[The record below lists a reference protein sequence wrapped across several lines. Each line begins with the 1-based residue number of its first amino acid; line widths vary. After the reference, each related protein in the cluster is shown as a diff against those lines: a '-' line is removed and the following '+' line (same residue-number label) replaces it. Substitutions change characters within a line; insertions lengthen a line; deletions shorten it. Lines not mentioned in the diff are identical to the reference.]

1 MSWHQWAPYV
11 PVAVRRIRAAK
22 KIKTLGGK
30 GFVASPVEAS
40 GREIARTFWG
50 RAWCRNLESY
60 SDFSNRLPRGRTYI
74 RNGSV
79 LHLHVDSGRIKAL
92 VSGSD
97 LYEIDVSIAPVP
109 AKAWSSI
116 RKECTGKIASLVS
129 LLRGELPGPVME
141 VVTRHGAGLF
151 PSPGEIRM
159 KCSCPDWAVLCKH
172 LAAVLYGVGVRLD
185 EKPELLFLLRG
196 VDHVELVTEA
206 AAAAGSGLAATAPGK
221 GKALGLDASGLSELF
236 GIEVEAEPEV
246 KGKAKAKPRPKA
258 KPEPEPEPEPK
269 PEARAGGQPPALP
282 SGATITSR
290 ELAAM
295 GISAAARQGWLMEG
309 VLVRTPAR
317 GVYLATSRTARRVA
331 AYLEWKG
338 VPRGPG

>member
-22 KIKTLGGK
+22 KIRSLGGK

-97 LYEIDVSIAPVP
+97 LYEIEVSIAPVP
-109 AKAWSSI
+109 AKAWAAI

-151 PSPGEIRM
+151 PSPGEIKM

-196 VDHVELVTEA
+196 VDHGELVTEA
-206 AAAAGSGLAATAPGK
+206 AGCLLYTSP
-221 GKALGLDASGLSELF
+221 S
-236 GIEVEAEPEV
+236 
-246 KGKAKAKPRPKA
+246 PRD
-258 KPEPEPEPEPK
+258 
-269 PEARAGGQPPALP
+269 
-282 SGATITSR
+282 S
-290 ELAAM
+290 
-295 GISAAARQGWLMEG
+295 
-309 VLVRTPAR
+309 
-317 GVYLATSRTARRVA
+317 
-331 AYLEWKG
+331 
-338 VPRGPG
+338 